1 MTSVSP
7 SPTTQGAAI
16 QGAAQ
21 DGGGP
26 RTVAEA
32 IGQIVWLLSQ
42 SAVHRELKIKA
53 LDWSFMPAVVAEQF
67 RIFRFGPTPGLSDA
81 DPASFAPFGLTRE
94 GLETLPLGVAIWAN
108 LSEAAEAKLEA
119 GEHLAA
125 EDWTSGERTWLVEL
139 ISPFATVENKLSQI
153 MLLDL
158 INGPF
163 KGRVFHLHRTDP
175 QTGKREKVTLGGEQ
189 PVPAA

>member
-7 SPTTQGAAI
+7 DMATHGAAR
-16 QGAAQ
+16 
-21 DGGGP
+21 DSGGP

-53 LDWSFMPAVVAEQF
+53 LEWSFMPAVVSEQF

-81 DPASFAPFGLTRE
+81 DPASFEQFGLTRE

-119 GEHLAA
+119 GEQLSA
-125 EDWTSGERTWLVEL
+125 EDWKSGDRTWLVEL
-139 ISPFATVENKLSQI
+139 ISPFATPENKLSQI

-163 KGRVFHLHRTDP
+163 KGRPFHLHRTDP
-175 QTGKREKVTLGGEQ
+175 RTGRREKVLLNGE
-189 PVPAA
+189 PAAS

>member
-1 MTSVSP
+1 MTSP
-7 SPTTQGAAI
+7 SPGATTQS
-16 QGAAQ
+16 AAQ

-53 LDWSFMPAVVAEQF
+53 LEWSFMPAVVSQQF

-81 DPASFAPFGLTRE
+81 DPASFAQFGLTRE

-108 LSEAAEAKLEA
+108 LSEAAEARLEA
-119 GEHLAA
+119 GEHLAP
-125 EDWTSGERTWLVEL
+125 EDWTSGDHTWLVEL
-139 ISPFATVENKLSQI
+139 ISPFATADNKLSQI

-163 KGRVFHLHRTDP
+163 KGRTFHLHRTDP
-175 QTGKREKVTLGGEQ
+175 QTGKREKVTLGGDE
-189 PVPAA
+189 AASAG

>member
-1 MTSVSP
+1 MTLQNP
-7 SPTTQGAAI
+7 SSSEQSGA
-16 QGAAQ
+16 
-21 DGGGP
+21 P

-53 LDWSFMPAVVAEQF
+53 LEWSFMPAVVSEQF

-81 DPASFAPFGLTRE
+81 DPASFAQFGLTRE

-108 LSEAAEAKLEA
+108 LSEAAEARLEA
-119 GEHLAA
+119 GEHLTAQ
-125 EDWTSGERTWLVEL
+125 DWTSGDRTWLVEL
-139 ISPFATVENKLSQI
+139 ISPFATAENKLSEI

-163 KGRVFHLHRTDP
+163 RASRSTCIAPIPGPASARRSPWAARRFRPPDRDAP
-175 QTGKREKVTLGGEQ
+175 ATL
-189 PVPAA
+189 

>member
-1 MTSVSP
+1 MTSP
-7 SPTTQGAAI
+7 SPGATTQNG
-16 QGAAQ
+16 AQ

-53 LDWSFMPAVVAEQF
+53 LEWSFTPAVISQQF

-81 DPASFAPFGLTRE
+81 DPASFAQFGLTRE

-125 EDWTSGERTWLVEL
+125 EDWTSGDRTWLVEL
-139 ISPFATVENKLSQI
+139 ISPFATADNKLSQI

-163 KGRVFHLHRTDP
+163 KGRTFHLHRTDP
-175 QTGKREKVTLGGEQ
+175 QTGKREKVTLGGEG
-189 PVPAA
+189 AASSV

>member
-1 MTSVSP
+1 MTSVS
-7 SPTTQGAAI
+7 SGATTQSAAPL
-16 QGAAQ
+16 GAQ

-42 SAVHRELKIKA
+42 SAAHRELKIKA
-53 LDWSFMPAVVAEQF
+53 LEWSFMPAVVSEQF

-81 DPASFAPFGLTRE
+81 DPASFAQFGLTRE

-108 LSEAAEAKLEA
+108 LSAAAEAKLEA
-119 GEHLAA
+119 GEHLSA
-125 EDWTSGERTWLVEL
+125 EDWTSGDRTWLVEL
-139 ISPFATVENKLSQI
+139 ISPFATTENKLSQI

-158 INGPF
+158 MNGPF
-163 KGRVFHLHRTDP
+163 KGRTFHLHRTDP
-175 QTGKREKVTLGGEQ
+175 QTGKREKVTLGDEE
-189 PVPAA
+189 PASAG

>member
-1 MTSVSP
+1 MIGVQTRMTSQDP
-7 SPTTQGAAI
+7 SQQTSEQSGA
-16 QGAAQ
+16 
-21 DGGGP
+21 P

-53 LDWSFMPAVVAEQF
+53 LEWSFMPAVISEQF

-81 DPASFAPFGLTRE
+81 DPASFAQFGLTRE

-119 GEHLAA
+119 GEHLTA
-125 EDWTSGERTWLVEL
+125 EDWTSGDRTWLVEL
-139 ISPFATVENKLSQI
+139 ISPFATAENKLSEI

-158 INGPF
+158 MNGPF
-163 KGRVFHLHRTDP
+163 KAKPFHLHRTDP
-175 QTGKREKVTLGGEQ
+175 RTGKREKVTLGGETV
-189 PVPAA
+189 PVG

>member
-1 MTSVSP
+1 MTSVS
-7 SPTTQGAAI
+7 SGAATP
-16 QGAAQ
+16 GAVQ

-42 SAVHRELKIKA
+42 STVHRELKIKA
-53 LDWSFMPAVVAEQF
+53 LEWSFMPAVVSEQF

-81 DPASFAPFGLTRE
+81 DPASFAQFGLTRE

-108 LSEAAEAKLEA
+108 LSQAAEAKLEA

-125 EDWTSGERTWLVEL
+125 EDWTSGDRTWLVEL
-139 ISPFATVENKLSQI
+139 ISPFATADNKLSQI

-163 KGRVFHLHRTDP
+163 KGRTFHLHRTDP
-175 QTGKREKVTLGGEQ
+175 QTGKREKVILGGEE
-189 PVPAA
+189 PVSAV

>member
-1 MTSVSP
+1 MTSFPPNQAAAAVASEY
-7 SPTTQGAAI
+7 GA
-16 QGAAQ
+16 
-21 DGGGP
+21 P

-42 SAVHRELKIKA
+42 SSLHRELKIKA
-53 LDWSFMPAVVAEQF
+53 LEWSFMPAVVSEQF

-81 DPASFAPFGLTRE
+81 DPASFAQFGLTRE

-108 LSEAAEAKLEA
+108 LSEAAEAKLEG
-119 GEHLAA
+119 GEQLTAQ
-125 EDWTSGERTWLVEL
+125 DWNSGDRTWLVEL
-139 ISPFATVENKLSQI
+139 ICPFATPENKLSQI

-163 KGRVFHLHRTDP
+163 KGRVFHLHRTDAE
-175 QTGKREKVTLGGEQ
+175 TGKREKVTLGS
-189 PVPAA
+189 

>member
-7 SPTTQGAAI
+7 GVAVSGSAQHDGA
-16 QGAAQ
+16 
-21 DGGGP
+21 P

-42 SAVHRELKIKA
+42 SALHRELKIKA
-53 LDWSFMPAVVAEQF
+53 LEWSFMPAVVSEQF

-81 DPASFAPFGLTRE
+81 DPASFAQFGLTRE

-119 GEHLAA
+119 GEPLAA
-125 EDWTSGERTWLVEL
+125 GDWTSGDRTWLVEL
-139 ISPFATVENKLSQI
+139 ISPFATAENKLSQI

-163 KGRVFHLHRTDP
+163 TGRTFHLHRTDP
-175 QTGKREKVTLGGEQ
+175 QTGKREKVTLGGEA
-189 PVPAA
+189 PVSAM